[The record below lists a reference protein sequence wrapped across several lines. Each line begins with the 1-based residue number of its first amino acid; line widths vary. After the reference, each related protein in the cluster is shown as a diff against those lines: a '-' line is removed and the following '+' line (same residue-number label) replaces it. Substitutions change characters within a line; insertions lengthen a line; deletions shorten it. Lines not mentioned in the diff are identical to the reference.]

1 MQESIK
7 SRIAPTPSGFLH
19 LGNAFNFIIT
29 ALLVDLM
36 KGHLHLRID
45 DFDTS
50 RIKRAAVEDIFVQL
64 EWLGIEYDS
73 GPSGPDELFSK
84 YSQQL
89 RKDYYF
95 YAIEILR
102 KNRHI
107 FACECSRSKIR
118 QFSSKSTYPGT
129 CKNKNISLKK
139 KNIPWRVNVPNETF
153 IKYRTFM
160 NSNDKIKVDE
170 SIGDFII
177 KRRDGLPA
185 YQIISLVDDLEQGI
199 NLVVRGQDLLAS
211 TGAQLFLAKC
221 LKGES
226 FLDSQF
232 VHHKLIKNNTGEK
245 LSKKFGDL
253 SLQAIN
259 KKNHS
264 PRYVFREIA
273 RMLNLPFDDINTL
286 DHLKESFKMVISKQ
300 KIKNF

>member
-129 CKNKNISLKK
+129 CKNKNMFSL
-139 KNIPWRVNVPNETF
+139 
-153 IKYRTFM
+153 
-160 NSNDKIKVDE
+160 
-170 SIGDFII
+170 
-177 KRRDGLPA
+177 
-185 YQIISLVDDLEQGI
+185 
-199 NLVVRGQDLLAS
+199 
-211 TGAQLFLAKC
+211 
-221 LKGES
+221 
-226 FLDSQF
+226 
-232 VHHKLIKNNTGEK
+232 
-245 LSKKFGDL
+245 
-253 SLQAIN
+253 
-259 KKNHS
+259 
-264 PRYVFREIA
+264 
-273 RMLNLPFDDINTL
+273 
-286 DHLKESFKMVISKQ
+286 
-300 KIKNF
+300 